1 MINSLGGSTATYQ
14 LQRNKLRVLGW
25 LGDGQTDGRMDG
37 DVMPVWD
44 AAFGRA
50 EHRVGFL
57 EQLPAEIE
65 RRKAAEGF
73 LYTGSR
79 SLGIPVRV

>member
-1 MINSLGGSTATYQ
+1 MAGGRTD
-14 LQRNKLRVLGW
+14 RR
-25 LGDGQTDGRMDG
+25 TDGWRCDARS
-37 DVMPVWD
+37 VRD

-57 EQLPAEIE
+57 EQLPAETE